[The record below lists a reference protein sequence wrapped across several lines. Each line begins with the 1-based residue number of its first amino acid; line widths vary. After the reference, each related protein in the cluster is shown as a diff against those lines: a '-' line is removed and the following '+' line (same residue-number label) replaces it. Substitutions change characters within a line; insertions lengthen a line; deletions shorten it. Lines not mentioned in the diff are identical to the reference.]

1 MKSILSIRFIIF
13 GGKHF
18 KKNSKNII
26 DIFTWMKMA
35 CRMFNWLSWLK
46 RFFFKMLGY
55 DLHCIN
61 MNLVRWII
69 WDMDNIIV
77 LEIGQLHVSFFKEYH

>member
-1 MKSILSIRFIIF
+1 
-13 GGKHF
+13 
-18 KKNSKNII
+18 
-26 DIFTWMKMA
+26 
-35 CRMFNWLSWLK
+35 
-46 RFFFKMLGY
+46 MLGY

-77 LEIGQLHVSFFKEYH
+77 LEVGQLHVSIFLEYHKKLTDS